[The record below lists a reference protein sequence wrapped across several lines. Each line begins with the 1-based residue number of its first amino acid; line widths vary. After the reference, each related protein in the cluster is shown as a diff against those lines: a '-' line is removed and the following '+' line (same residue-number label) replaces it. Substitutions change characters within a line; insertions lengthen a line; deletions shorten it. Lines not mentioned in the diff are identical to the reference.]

1 MFDIFGYVKSFVKL
15 DNICIDNNVFRLHY
29 KVHRKILIDP
39 SFELKL

>member
-29 KVHRKILIDP
+29 KVERI
-39 SFELKL
+39 